1 MLTPAVFAVLLLAA
15 AAMADDVKSTTSTT
29 TATTQLAPSADSD
42 GDIVVWRY
50 GEQRPPNWPPGNFRR
65 PYPDI
70 VDPGFA
76 PDYYKRFRVPQVP
89 NSQSGK
95 PHPEF
100 KLVHVNLSEILSED
114 QSPENDT
121 SQTSETSS
129 SKNGTLE
136 VQDVPGAVTEPIV
149 RPPPI
154 RIPVDPG
161 FSPDF
166 YRRLREAMARKT
178 EPEGSVDFNETKAE
192 TASES
197 TSLQDKSQRVRR
209 QATATPAQGPS
220 RTSTASPL
228 NGLFDLTNLPSRI
241 LERLPS
247 GIIDPGF
254 APNAFDRFLQGLRN
268 NQQHQQQGQQV
279 SATQAPRLY
288 PDLEG
293 EKLNPGAPAAGGQHG
308 QAGTQRPLLGIIDQN
323 AFDKLMQGL
332 RNLQP
337 QQQGQQATRAEVE
350 GTNLDARTL
359 ANAGQNTQGGSQRPL
374 LGIIDQNAFD
384 KLMQG
389 LRNLQ
394 PQQQG
399 QQATRAE
406 VEGTNLDARTLANAG
421 QNTQGSSQRLPEAA
435 REMLQGL
442 GQMGSDIL
450 DRLNVYRNENAFA
463 EFLQNMHQPAAS
475 RDIFTNLFRREPSTS

>member
-29 TATTQLAPSADSD
+29 TATTPLAPSADSD

-136 VQDVPGAVTEPIV
+136 VQDVPGAVTEPI
-149 RPPPI
+149 
-154 RIPVDPG
+154 
-161 FSPDF
+161 
-166 YRRLREAMARKT
+166 
-178 EPEGSVDFNETKAE
+178 
-192 TASES
+192 
-197 TSLQDKSQRVRR
+197 RVRR

-220 RTSTASPL
+220 RTSDASPL

-241 LERLPS
+241 FERLPS

-268 NQQHQQQGQQV
+268 NQQQQQQGQQV
-279 SATQAPRLY
+279 PATQAPRLY

-384 KLMQG
+384 KFMQG

-406 VEGTNLDARTLANAG
+406 VESTNLNARTLANAG

>member
-1 MLTPAVFAVLLLAA
+1 
-15 AAMADDVKSTTSTT
+15 MADDVEATTSTT
-29 TATTQLAPSADSD
+29 TSTTTTTTALAPSADSD
-42 GDIVVWRY
+42 GDIVVWRH
-50 GEQRPPNWPPGNFRR
+50 GEQRPPNWPSGNFHR

-70 VDPGFA
+70 IDPGFA
-76 PDYYKRFRVPQVP
+76 PDYYKRLRVPQVP
-89 NSQSGK
+89 NSQFGK
-95 PHPEF
+95 PLPDF
-100 KLVHVNLSEILSED
+100 KLVPVNLTKILSED

-121 SQTSETSS
+121 SETSEASS

-136 VQDVPGAVTEPIV
+136 VQDVPGEVTEPIV

-154 RIPVDPG
+154 RIPIDPG

-166 YRRLREAMARKT
+166 YQRLREAMARKT
-178 EPEGSVDFNETKAE
+178 EPEGSVDFNDTETE
-192 TASES
+192 TTSES

-220 RTSTASPL
+220 RTSDASPL
-228 NGLFDLTNLPSRI
+228 NGLFDLTNLSSRI

-268 NQQHQQQGQQV
+268 NQQQQQQQQGQQV
-279 SATQAPRLY
+279 PATQAPRLY

-323 AFDKLMQGL
+323 AFDKFMQGL
-332 RNLQP
+332 RNIQP

-359 ANAGQNTQGGSQRPL
+359 ANAGQNR
-374 LGIIDQNAFD
+374 
-384 KLMQG
+384 
-389 LRNLQ
+389 
-394 PQQQG
+394 
-399 QQATRAE
+399 
-406 VEGTNLDARTLANAG
+406 
-421 QNTQGSSQRLPEAA
+421 QGSSQRLPEAA

-442 GQMGSDIL
+442 GQLGSDVL

-463 EFLQNMHQPAAS
+463 EFLQNMHQPSAS